1 MSEKSQSDPIGK
13 PGDPQSDIHWSYRFQ
28 VKLQIFENG
37 NCFICALSAKREP
50 SGKND
55 LNDIK
60 FDLFVSTIAI
70 FANIYTLLRDDK
82 QHDKTLDSSHSWND
96 DDTPKR
102 CAFKQ
107 PSFWQ
112 VVARVPRR
120 KDSADGGVRLA
131 WTSVQRTAEGK
142 ASSYIQSPFRYLGI
156 IRISWDI
163 LGYTGN
169 VTEFP

>member
-1 MSEKSQSDPIGK
+1 MTSNLIYLLAQLQSLRA
-13 PGDPQSDIHWSYRFQ
+13 S
-28 VKLQIFENG
+28 
-37 NCFICALSAKREP
+37 
-50 SGKND
+50 
-55 LNDIK
+55 
-60 FDLFVSTIAI
+60 
-70 FANIYTLLRDDK
+70 IYTLLCDDK
-82 QHDKTLDSSHSWND
+82 QHDKTVDIYHSWND

-142 ASSYIQSPFRYLGI
+142 TSSYIQSPFRYLGI

-163 LGYTGN
+163 LGYTGT